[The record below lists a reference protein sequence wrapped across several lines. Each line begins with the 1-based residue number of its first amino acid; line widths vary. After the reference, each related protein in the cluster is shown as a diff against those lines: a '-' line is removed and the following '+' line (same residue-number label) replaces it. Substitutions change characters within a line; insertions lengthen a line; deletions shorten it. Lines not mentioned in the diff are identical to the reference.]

1 MEINY
6 FYLFRKYKFFF
17 LLFVIT
23 AVVVTSISVYR
34 QPALY
39 EATAKIFIN
48 DGSNI
53 KILYSMIK
61 SDQIYDRVINQLNL
75 VQVFKVE
82 NIGQTHNVLDRSLQ
96 AVLDSRVNTVEIKI
110 RLKDGKLAAEIVN
123 AFVLELQKIYPEIR
137 LPETVEDPLD
147 SKVVEKTIPP
157 VVPIDQNKIEVI
169 VLSVLLS
176 VAAAVFLSILAEH
189 FFSRGSKKEQ

>member
-157 VVPIDQNKIEVI
+157 VVLIDAI
-169 VLSVLLS
+169 
-176 VAAAVFLSILAEH
+176 
-189 FFSRGSKKEQ
+189 